1 MVQNEAGQ
9 EMGQAAGTGQSLSG
23 RSGWGIHEF
32 LLILGQSRKVLD
44 PSKKW
49 DTEAETPEPQL

>member
-1 MVQNEAGQ
+1 MRLARSWDRQLGLASHCQEGMVGA
-9 EMGQAAGTGQSLSG
+9 
-23 RSGWGIHEF
+23 IHEF

-49 DTEAETPEPQL
+49 DTEAETLDPQL